1 MFFMVWCSK
10 LSANCAIAVQHKPLD
25 MSRESSIPR
34 IAVVGASSLRGKELK
49 QLIEDENFAVAD
61 IALIDT
67 TLPAG
72 TLSEAAGEPTFLKP
86 MDRESFEGARFVF
99 FCGSA
104 YEAKS
109 NWRLAADAGATIID
123 LTGGLEEAAP
133 WIPDL
138 DTLLAPPEA
147 SAGHSYHPKIYSS
160 PAPPV
165 MITCRLAAALAQ
177 FSPARLVILF
187 FPPAS
192 EHEQPGIDE
201 LEKQTADLLL
211 LRPVAQPVFDT
222 QVAFN
227 LLAAYGD
234 ASRPCLAEMRGEICK
249 RVAAY
254 LCGRIA
260 PPAVQVIQAPV
271 FYGYAFAAYADLP
284 GPVELAA
291 IDAALFAAGMYVIA
305 KDDPKPTNVSI
316 AGEAKI
322 HIAHAEHDSCVN
334 SGVWLWGAA
343 DNLRL
348 AASNALRI
356 AEELLAPKV

>member
-1 MFFMVWCSK
+1 M
-10 LSANCAIAVQHKPLD
+10 P
-25 MSRESSIPR
+25 REYSIPR
-34 IAVVGASSLRGKELK
+34 IAIVGASSLLGKELK
-49 QLIEDENFAVAD
+49 QFIEDENLPVAD

-67 TLPAG
+67 SLPAG

-86 MDRESFEGARFVF
+86 MDRESFDGVRFVF

-104 YEAKS
+104 HEAKS
-109 NWRLAADAGATIID
+109 NWKLAEAAGATIID
-123 LTGGLEEAAP
+123 LTGALEDAGAAP

-147 SAGHSYHPKIYSS
+147 KAGRPHHRGVYSS

-165 MITCRLAAALAQ
+165 MIACRLAAALSE
-177 FSPARLVILF
+177 FSPSRLVILF

-192 EHEQPGIDE
+192 EHEQLGIDE

-211 LRPVAQPVFDT
+211 LRPIPQVVFDT

-227 LLAAYGD
+227 LLTSYGD
-234 ASRPCLAEMRGEICK
+234 ASRPAISEMRNEICK
-249 RVAAY
+249 RIAAY
-254 LCGRIA
+254 LGARL
-260 PPAVQVIQAPV
+260 PLPAVQLIQAPV

-284 GPVELAA
+284 LSVDLAA
-291 IDAALFAAGMYVIA
+291 IDAALFAAGMHVVGKSEA
-305 KDDPKPTNVSI
+305 KPTNVSV

-322 HIAHAEHDSCVN
+322 HIAHAEHDAGVG

-348 AASNALRI
+348 AAANAMRI

>member
-1 MFFMVWCSK
+1 
-10 LSANCAIAVQHKPLD
+10 
-25 MSRESSIPR
+25 MSRENSIPR
-34 IAVVGASSLRGKELK
+34 IAIVGASSLLGKEMK
-49 QLIEDENFAVAD
+49 RFIEDQNLSVDD

-67 TLPAG
+67 SLPAG
-72 TLSEAAGEPTFLKP
+72 TLSEAAGEPTFVKP
-86 MDRESFEGARFVF
+86 MDRESFDGVRFVF

-104 YEAKS
+104 HEAKS
-109 NWRLAADAGATIID
+109 NWKLAEAAGATSID
-123 LTGGLEEAAP
+123 LTGALEDAGAAP

-138 DTLLAPPEA
+138 DTLLSPPEA
-147 SAGHSYHPKIYSS
+147 KAGRPHYPGIYSS

-165 MITCRLAAALAQ
+165 MIACRLAAAFSE
-177 FSPARLVILF
+177 FSPSRLVILF

-192 EHEQPGIDE
+192 EHEQLGIDE

-211 LRPVAQPVFDT
+211 LRPTPQVVFDA

-227 LLAAYGD
+227 LLASYGD
-234 ASRPCLAEMRGEICK
+234 ASRPAISEMRGEICK

-254 LCGRIA
+254 LCGRI
-260 PPAVQVIQAPV
+260 PLPAVQLIQAPV

-284 GPVELAA
+284 VSIDLAA
-291 IDAALFAAGMYVIA
+291 IDAALFAAGMHVVGKA
-305 KDDPKPTNVSI
+305 DPKPTNISV

-322 HIAHAEHDSCVN
+322 HIARAEHDASVS

-348 AASNALRI
+348 AAANAMRI
-356 AEELLAPKV
+356 VEELLAPKV

>member
-1 MFFMVWCSK
+1 
-10 LSANCAIAVQHKPLD
+10 
-25 MSRESSIPR
+25 MSRESSPPR
-34 IAVVGASSLRGKELK
+34 IVIVGASSLRGKELK
-49 QLIEDENFAVAD
+49 QLIEDENFAVAN

-67 TLPAG
+67 SLPAG

-104 YEAKS
+104 QETKS
-109 NWRLAADAGATIID
+109 NWKLAVDAGATIID
-123 LTGGLEEAAP
+123 VTGGLEDEAAP

-147 SAGHSYHPKIYSS
+147 KAGHPHPPEVYSS

-165 MITCRLAAALAQ
+165 MIACRLAAALAR

-211 LRPVAQPVFDT
+211 LRPVVQTVFDT

-227 LLAAYGD
+227 LLAGYGD
-234 ASRPCLAEMRGEICK
+234 ASRPPLSEMRGEICK
-249 RVAAY
+249 RIAAY

-260 PPAVQVIQAPV
+260 PPAVQLIQAPV

-284 GPVELAA
+284 GSVELAA
-291 IDAALFAAGMYVIA
+291 IDAALFAAGMHVIGN
-305 KDDPKPTNVSI
+305 DDPKPTNVSI
-316 AGEAKI
+316 AGESKI
-322 HIAHAEHDSCVN
+322 HIARAEHDSSVN
-334 SGVWLWGAA
+334 SGVWLWGAV

-348 AASNALRI
+348 AAANALRI